1 MTFDRDAEAIDL
13 GKTVVSD
20 FKKLTA
26 FLDELPNLKKCDM
39 YGTKMKRADMEM
51 LSERYPRW
59 SSAGRCTLATT
70 SSARM

>member
-39 YGTKMKRADMEM
+39 YGTKMK
-51 LSERYPRW
+51 W